1 VEVVYTVCDDNTPAN
16 CTQATLYILVQS
28 GDSDGD
34 GVLDLIEF
42 ADGTDPNDPC
52 DFVAESQDLTLASDT
67 WLNLDCDGDGVT
79 NGQEI
84 LDGTNPVD
92 VCDYD
97 LSSQNLA
104 DVTAA
109 WLDADCDGDGVTNG
123 QELIDGTDPSDN
135 CSSVP
140 ANVTLPFG
148 LDFLNGDC
156 DGDGLTNAQ
165 ELGDNPQVPFDSNGN
180 GIPDYLEVNIYSDDS
195 DDDLEPYQAVSP
207 NGDNDNDVF
216 VIRNIE
222 KFPNNTVSIFNRWG
236 VAVYEVDGYGQNN
249 QFFRGTSEG
258 RITISQGEQL
268 PVGTYFYVI
277 EYKTAD
283 GVSKNRVGYI
293 YLNR

>member
-1 VEVVYTVCDDNTPAN
+1 MEVVYTVCDDNTPAN

-52 DFVAESQDLTLASDT
+52 DFVSESQDLTLASDT
-67 WLNLDCDGDGVT
+67 WLNLDCDGDGVP

-97 LSSQNLA
+97 LSSQNLT

-180 GIPDYLEVNIYSDDS
+180 GIPDYLEVNNHSDS
-195 DDDLEPYQAVSP
+195 EDDIEPFQAVSP

-222 KFPNNTVSIFNRWG
+222 KYPNNTVTIYNRWG
-236 VAVYEVDGYGQNN
+236 VPVYKVNGYGQNGEY
-249 QFFRGTSEG
+249 FKGVSEG
-258 RITISQGEQL
+258 RVTIKAQEEL

-277 EYKTAD
+277 EYVNE
-283 GVSKNRVGYI
+283 GGMMKNKVGYL
-293 YLNR
+293 YLTR